1 MNVDQYL
8 TYIFVLVLL
17 VNIVS
22 MLMFLGRVW
31 WPKQR
36 FQPAGIFG
44 VIAILLGFPA
54 SILVGVGVVQDFGIS
69 YWLMPLL
76 YVAFT
81 LFALIVDVILK
92 VEFRQPRRL
101 EILIPFLLIY
111 FLPVLGMWGMVWN
124 LGLVYWLLT
133 GVTYSGMIG
142 SAIYASRKGVG

>member
-22 MLMFLGRVW
+22 MLMFIGRVQ
-31 WPKQR
+31 WPNQK

-44 VIAILLGFPA
+44 VIAILLGIPA
-54 SILVGVGVVQDFGIS
+54 LILVGVGVVQDFGIS

-92 VEFRQPRRL
+92 LEFRQPRRL
-101 EILIPFLLIY
+101 EILIPFLFIY

-142 SAIYASRKGVG
+142 SAIYASRMGVG